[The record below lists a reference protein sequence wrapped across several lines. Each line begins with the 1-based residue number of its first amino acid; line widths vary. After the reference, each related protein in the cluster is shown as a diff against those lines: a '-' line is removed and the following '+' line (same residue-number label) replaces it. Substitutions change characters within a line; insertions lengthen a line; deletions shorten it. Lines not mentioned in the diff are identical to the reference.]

1 MNLEIVN
8 NEVKQSDNK
17 IIEKLDINL
26 IVAVT
31 KNMVIGINDKL
42 PWTTLKDDMLNFKN
56 TTTNNIV
63 IMGFKTWDSF
73 GKRPLPNR
81 INIVITTKL
90 FDFPGFTIS
99 DKGYDYSHTYFVNSI
114 EAALDLYKIPMV
126 KFGQQLLDNHT
137 IPTEYQRK
145 IFVIGGGTIYKQFLE
160 QDLVTKMFITVVD
173 TEYQITNDELENN
186 SIVYFQDFDMEEWI
200 VTEEILHKKSE
211 RNDFDFSIETYE
223 RRPEVEIKV

>member
-1 MNLEIVN
+1 MNLEFVN
-8 NEVKQSDNK
+8 EP

-42 PWTTLKDDMLNFKN
+42 PWTNLKDDMLNFKN
-56 TTTNNIV
+56 TTTGNIV

-81 INIVITTKL
+81 INIVITSKDLSCSTLTDRDNPKN
-90 FDFPGFTIS
+90 
-99 DKGYDYSHTYFVNSI
+99 YDYSHTYFVNSI
-114 EAALDLYKIPMV
+114 KEALDLYNQPQV
-126 KFGQQLLDNHT
+126 RFGQQLLDNHT

-160 QDLVTKMFITVVD
+160 EDLVTKMFITVVD
-173 TEYQITNDELENN
+173 TEYQITNEELENN
-186 SIVYFQDFDMEEWI
+186 SIVYFQDFDMEDWI
-200 VTEEILHKKSE
+200 VTEELLHKKSE

-223 RRPEVEIKV
+223 RKLEIEIES

>member
-1 MNLEIVN
+1 MNLEFVN
-8 NEVKQSDNK
+8 EP

-42 PWTTLKDDMLNFKN
+42 PWTHLKDDMLNFKN
-56 TTTNNIV
+56 TTTGNIV

-81 INIVITTKL
+81 INIVITTKN
-90 FDFPGFTIS
+90 IS
-99 DKGYDYSHTYFVNSI
+99 GDNDELLAPNEKGYNYSQTYFVNSI
-114 EAALDLYKIPMV
+114 EKALDLYRKPMV

-145 IFVIGGGTIYKQFLE
+145 IFVIGGGTIYRQFLE

-173 TEYQITNDELENN
+173 TEISEEILENN
-186 SIVYFQDFDMEEWI
+186 EITFFTDFETDNWI
-200 VTEEILHKKSE
+200 VTEELFHKKSE

-223 RRPEVEIKV
+223 RRPQVEIES